1 MKKGESTL
9 EFITSES
16 DWDEPSVRQLFFTI
30 WGLFTDLELS
40 WNRTLDMQI
49 QSAQVMFRDSYRS
62 YRFEFAYRSRNIPF
76 VQAAQRVP
84 LFVDLCPPNAPLPQ
98 GGRSLGQN
106 PDACWVREPA
116 CCLPSFCAY
125 QDNPNCTVST
135 YLHIVRSRIAELE
148 IVDWDG
154 ISDCRAL
161 CAQIRGAAR
170 IYRVNEDWIASELC
184 SRTVRGAM

>member
-1 MKKGESTL
+1 M

-40 WNRTLDMQI
+40 WNRTLDVQM
-49 QSAQVMFRDSYRS
+49 
-62 YRFEFAYRSRNIPF
+62 
-76 VQAAQRVP
+76 QAAQRVP
-84 LFVDLCPPNAPLPQ
+84 LFIDLCPTNAPLPQ
-98 GGRSLGQN
+98 GVRGLGQD

-125 QDNPNCTVST
+125 QDNPNCTVSA

-154 ISDCRAL
+154 ISDCRTL
-161 CAQIRGAAR
+161 CAHIRSAAR

>member
-62 YRFEFAYRSRNIPF
+62 YRFEFAYRSRNTPF

-84 LFVDLCPPNAPLPQ
+84 LFVDLCPPECSFAAGCAQPRAES
-98 GGRSLGQN
+98 GRLLGQGTGMLS
-106 PDACWVREPA
+106 PELLRVSGQPELHRQCVPA
-116 CCLPSFCAY
+116 HCA
-125 QDNPNCTVST
+125 QQN
-135 YLHIVRSRIAELE
+135 
-148 IVDWDG
+148 
-154 ISDCRAL
+154 CRAGNCRL
-161 CAQIRGAAR
+161 GRDFG
-170 IYRVNEDWIASELC
+170 LP
-184 SRTVRGAM
+184 RTVCANPRRCAHLPR